1 MSKPDLEALVTSRI
15 AEAFQA
21 ALDKVGRNE
30 LETIAVIDDQR
41 LAAILAGADE
51 YIAVALVT
59 LVCQINKSHGDPNP
73 AHSSV
78 TECLKGTTI
87 RIPPTGGSVRPTIDQ
102 PPKGGRRIRKIV
114 KETRVRG
121 SLYDRKSARLLGFSV
136 NTFTFLLLGYL
147 LCGVAL
153 SPLLGL
159 QPCTGVSIS
168 PPSLN
173 PCTGSI
179 LGIILGAVGGLGYT
193 YYYFV
198 KKM

>member
-1 MSKPDLEALVTSRI
+1 VSKPDLEALVTSRI

-21 ALDKVGRNE
+21 ALDKVGRND
-30 LETIAVIDDQR
+30 LETITGIDDLR
-41 LAAILAGADE
+41 LAAILSGADE

-59 LVCQINKSHGDPNP
+59 LICQINKSHNDPDP

-87 RIPPTGGSVRPTIDQ
+87 RIPPTGRSVRPAIDQ
-102 PPKGGRRIRKIV
+102 PPKDGRRTRKIG
-114 KETRVRG
+114 KETRVTG
-121 SLYDRKSARLLGFSV
+121 SLYDTKSARLLGFSV

-147 LCGVAL
+147 LGGVAV